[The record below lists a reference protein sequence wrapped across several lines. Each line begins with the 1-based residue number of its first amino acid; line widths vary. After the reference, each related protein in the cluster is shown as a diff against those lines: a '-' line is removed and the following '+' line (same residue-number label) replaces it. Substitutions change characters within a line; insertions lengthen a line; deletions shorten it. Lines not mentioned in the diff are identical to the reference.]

1 VVKQQVFQKFL
12 FPSPVVRVDTAALDT
27 RLRRELRSL
36 LGLPR
41 TYPTV
46 LLHYQ
51 LAIWPSWFVAGL
63 RALRFAWR
71 IVHLMWV
78 GQMIRKA

>member
-1 VVKQQVFQKFL
+1 VAL
-12 FPSPVVRVDTAALDT
+12 LNLLLSPVVRVDTAALDT

-51 LAIWPSWFVAGL
+51 LAIWPS
-63 RALRFAWR
+63 
-71 IVHLMWV
+71 
-78 GQMIRKA
+78 